1 MEFGKPNSIFYEKK
15 RYTMKKLIISAFLM
29 LCSLGVFAQ
38 IPTSTVPLPA
48 DIAAIKKK
56 NVLVIAMTKKDV
68 APFFSGEGD
77 NIRGLDVEIARRIGV
92 LLGVPVE
99 FRRDAESFAE
109 VVEQVRDGRAD
120 IAVSKLSVTGPRLQ
134 VVRFSTPY
142 VTLKQSLI
150 INRLWLSQNSQ
161 GRPVHEVVRTFDGK
175 ISFIKNSSYDTFARI
190 NFPKATF
197 LPEEKWDVI
206 INKVTKGEIAA
217 AYRDEFEIKKISFEK
232 PEAAI
237 STKSITISDSV
248 DNIAVAVNYK
258 STHLLSVVDYVIR
271 NEYGNVDS
279 KKLMDRY
286 RAETAK
292 K

>member
-1 MEFGKPNSIFYEKK
+1 
-15 RYTMKKLIISAFLM
+15 MKKLITLLFVLVTFWSTP
-29 LCSLGVFAQ
+29 SSGQAQ
-38 IPTSTVPLPA
+38 MANSTVPLPT
-48 DIAAIKKK
+48 DIAAIKKA
-56 NVLVIAMTKKDV
+56 NVLVVAMTKKDNP
-68 APFFSGEGD
+68 PFFSGDEE

-92 LLGVPVE
+92 LLGVPVQ

-134 VVRFSTPY
+134 VVRFSDPY
-142 VTLKQSLI
+142 IKLKQSLV

-161 GRPVHEVVRTFDGK
+161 GRETYQVIRDFNGK
-175 ISFIKNSSYDTFARI
+175 ISFIKNSSYDTFARV
-190 NFPKATF
+190 NFPNAIF

-206 INKVTKGEIAA
+206 IDKVTRGDIAA

-237 STKSITISDSV
+237 STKTITISDSV
-248 DNIAVAVNYK
+248 DNIAIAVNPRAIQ
-258 STHLLSVVDYVIR
+258 LLSIVNYVIK
-271 NEYGNVDS
+271 NEYNNIDTR
-279 KKLMDRY
+279 KLMDRY
-286 RAETAK
+286 KAEK

>member
-1 MEFGKPNSIFYEKK
+1 
-15 RYTMKKLIISAFLM
+15 MKKLLTLLFVLVTGFTSAHA
-29 LCSLGVFAQ
+29 VAQ
-38 IPTSTVPLPA
+38 MAGSTIPLPT
-48 DIAAIKKK
+48 DIAAIKKA
-56 NVLVIAMTKKDV
+56 NVLIVAMTKKDV
-68 APFFSGEGD
+68 PPFFSGEGD
-77 NIRGLDVEIARRIGV
+77 NIHGLDVEIARRIGV
-92 LLGVPVE
+92 LLGVPVQ

-109 VVEQVRDGRAD
+109 VVEQVRSGGAD

-134 VVRFSTPY
+134 VVRFSDPY
-142 VTLKQSLI
+142 VKLRQSLV

-161 GRPVHEVVRTFDGK
+161 GKETYQVIRDFNGK

-190 NFPKATF
+190 NFPNATF

-206 INKVTKGEIAA
+206 IDKVTRGDIAA
-217 AYRDEFEIKKISFEK
+217 AYRDEFEIKKIAFEK

-248 DNIAVAVNYK
+248 DNIAIAVNPK
-258 STHLLSVVDYVIR
+258 SIQLLSIVNYVIK
-271 NEYGNVDS
+271 NEYNNIDT

-286 RAETAK
+286 KAEK